1 MNKKQPSTNPTARI
15 SKRKYGRWG
24 FYITRRFIFTRPD
37 KVNKLFNIV
46 KIIIIA
52 NDTLA
57 VIYYPLLFIPF
68 KAVKESC
75 FPVSFGK

>member
-1 MNKKQPSTNPTARI
+1 MGGGVFTSLAVL
-15 SKRKYGRWG
+15 
-24 FYITRRFIFTRPD
+24 FFTRPD
-37 KVNKLFNIV
+37 KVNKLFNII